1 MIEEVTGL
9 SFLAQHLKSS
19 DLVTEEQ
26 LILLKSHLSRLLQQE
41 PMQHVLGYE
50 IFCGLQFDVNK
61 NVLIPR
67 PETEDLV
74 RWIVASEPTAKNIL
88 DIGTG
93 SGCIAISLK
102 HFLPNANVTGVDV
115 SLLAIETATSNALKN
130 KLYIHFSL
138 LDILENEIESTF
150 DVIVSNPPYVGFDEK
165 ALMFPNVL
173 EYEPALALF
182 SQHPVH
188 FYDVIA
194 HKATSSLVKG
204 GKLYFE
210 INEFYADEIMALMT
224 KYGYSDIE
232 LKLDF
237 AEKKRMI
244 RAVWN

>member
-1 MIEEVTGL
+1 LVEEVTGL
-9 SFLAQHLKSS
+9 SFLAQHLKASEI
-19 DLVTEEQ
+19 LTEAQ
-26 LILLKSHLSRLLQQE
+26 QRTLKSHLYRLLQDE

-50 IFCGLQFDVNK
+50 FFCGLQFEVNK

-74 RWIVASEPTAKNIL
+74 RWIVASEPTAKKIL

-102 HFLPNANVTGVDV
+102 HFLPNADVRGVDV
-115 SLLAIETATSNALKN
+115 SLLAIEMAKSNALKN
-130 KLYIHFSL
+130 KLDVYFSL
-138 LDILENEIESTF
+138 LDILANEVEGTF

-165 ALMFPNVL
+165 ELMFPNVL
-173 EYEPALALF
+173 KYEPALALF
-182 SQHPVH
+182 SQHPIH

-210 INEFYADEIMALMT
+210 INEFYADEIMALLT
-224 KYGYSDIE
+224 KCGYEDIE